1 MNNKLLLVTCIT
13 LLYRQ
18 SQLNDGNVMVAEKSS
33 QLVRDIL
40 ERIKL
45 PEISL
50 GIEGERD
57 IIQGLK
63 NTALMMCNDPVEHR
77 YEVMEVLQTLRM
89 NVREDNISYEALR
102 DGIEVDLDEKTLHR
116 TCRNLERKLNDFLSF
131 EKSQEILQKA
141 AYTAKF
147 EPTKITNWSKYLQEL
162 QAQLDPYTVAGDDA
176 KNPAMVDC
184 IDLDNIEDM
193 ARVAE
198 QVQKEES
205 GESLLKT
212 GWQGVNRMLS
222 GGMRRGDLV
231 CIAALQHN
239 FKTGF
244 TLNLMKHIAL
254 YNKPF
259 MFNAEKKPL
268 ILRISF
274 EDTLEKN
281 YEFLYMSLY
290 ENETGQ
296 RANMQDLTPR
306 QIAEYVRDKMKVNG
320 YNVKMARMKAKQ
332 MTYRDICNEV
342 IKYESMGY
350 EIHALVLD
358 YLGLVPAIG
367 CFGGGVAGG
376 DMQDMFARMRE
387 FCNTRKITLITPHQI
402 STDAKRNILRV
413 SQTGFVKEMV
423 GKGYYKGCA
432 SLDNEFDCEIFI
444 HIEKFNGRSY
454 LTIQRGKQRVNIP
467 LPEEFHHVVL
477 AFHPIGGLR
486 DDFGKAD
493 STLTRVG
500 GSPLGSEEATDDHA
514 WAMDM

>member
-1 MNNKLLLVTCIT
+1 MTNKLLLITCIT

-18 SQLNDGNVMVAEKSS
+18 SQLNNGDRSDK
-33 QLVRDIL
+33 LVREVL
-40 ERIKL
+40 ERIKM
-45 PEISL
+45 PEINL
-50 GIEGERD
+50 GVDSERD
-57 IIQGLK
+57 ILQGLK
-63 NTALMMCNDPVEHR
+63 DTAIMMCNDPPTHR
-77 YEVMEVLQTLRM
+77 YELTEMLQVLRM
-89 NVREDNISYEALR
+89 NLREDNISYEAVR
-102 DGIEVDLDEKTLHR
+102 DGIEHDMDERTLQKT
-116 TCRNLERKLNDFLSF
+116 CINLNRKLNNHFAF
-131 EKSQEILQKA
+131 EKSQEILQKFA
-141 AYTAKF
+141 RTAKF
-147 EPTKITNWSKYLQEL
+147 EPEKIDNWAKYLQQL
-162 QAQLDPYTVAGDDA
+162 QGELDPYTIDSANTKHPALVAE
-176 KNPAMVDC
+176 
-184 IDLDNIEDM
+184 IDLDNIDEM
-193 ARVAE
+193 TAIGT
-198 QVQKEES
+198 QVQMEES

-231 CIAALQHN
+231 CVAALQHN

-259 MFNAEKKPL
+259 MFDATDTKQPL

-281 YEFLYMSLY
+281 YEFLYKSLY

-296 RANMQDLTPR
+296 KADL
-306 QIAEYVRDKMKVNG
+306 QGLSAEDIAKYVRLKMGVNG
-320 YNVKMARMKAKQ
+320 YKVKMLRMKAKQ
-332 MTYRDICNEV
+332 MTYRDICNEI

-350 EIHALVLD
+350 EIHALILD

-402 STDAKRNILRV
+402 STDAKRNILRLNT
-413 SQTGFVKEMV
+413 SGFVKELV

-454 LTIQRGKQRVNIP
+454 LTIQRGKQRVNDP
-467 LPEEFHHVVL
+467 LPEEFHHVVIG
-477 AFHPIGGLR
+477 FHPIGGLR
-486 DDFGKAD
+486 DDVGKED
-493 STLTRVG
+493 STLSRVG
-500 GSPLGSEEATDDHA
+500 GGALSADGGGEEFWETASMH
-514 WAMDM
+514 

>member
-18 SQLNDGNVMVAEKSS
+18 SQLENGEKSS
-33 QLVRDIL
+33 QLVREVL
-40 ERIKL
+40 ERIKM
-45 PEISL
+45 PEMSL
-50 GIEGERD
+50 GIDGERD
-57 IIQGLK
+57 ILEGLK
-63 NTALMMCNDPVEHR
+63 KTAVMMANDPPKHR
-77 YEVMEVLQTLRM
+77 YELVEMLQMLRM
-89 NVREDNISYEALR
+89 NLRDDTITYEAFR
-102 DGIEVDLDEKTLHR
+102 DGIEVEMDEKALHR
-116 TCRNLERKLNDFLSF
+116 TCLNMSRKLREHFAW

-141 AYTAKF
+141 AMMSKF
-147 EPTKITNWSKYLQEL
+147 EPEKIPNYARFLQQM
-162 QAQLDPYTVAGDDA
+162 QADLDPYLVDQSGDVDPA
-176 KNPAMVDC
+176 VVAMVD
-184 IDLDNIEDM
+184 LDDVEGM
-193 ARVAE
+193 AKVYN

-205 GESLLKT
+205 GESILKT

-231 CIAALQHN
+231 CVAALQHN

-254 YNKPF
+254 YNKPY
-259 MFNAEKKPL
+259 MFNEEKKPL
-268 ILRISF
+268 ILRFSF
-274 EDTLEKN
+274 EDTIEKN
-281 YEFLYMSLY
+281 FEFLYMSLY

-296 RANMQDLTPR
+296 RANIQGLTPE
-306 QIAEYVRDKMKVNG
+306 QIAEYVRTKMKVNG
-320 YNVKMARMKAKQ
+320 YNLKMGRIDAK
-332 MTYRDICNEV
+332 MWTYQNICNEI
-342 IKYESMGY
+342 IKYEAAGY

-358 YLGLVPAIG
+358 YLALVPPIG

-376 DMQDMFARMRE
+376 DLQDMFARLRG
-387 FCNTRKITLITPHQI
+387 FCNRRKITLITPHQI
-402 STDAKRNILRV
+402 STDAKKQILRINN
-413 SQTGFVKEMV
+413 SGFVKELV

-467 LPEEFHHVVL
+467 LEEQFHHVVI

-486 DDFGKAD
+486 DDFGKED

-500 GSPLGSEEATDDHA
+500 GSPLGSESGEEFWETA
-514 WAMDM
+514 